1 MTINIKALEQQAAEA
16 EAARDAAEAHVD
28 GLRAERDNK
37 LTPLQKQINALQK
50 QCDAITKA
58 ADPAISE
65 AREALA
71 KARTEDGRADSLL
84 MRGYAEEALSRAPKQ
99 MTRAELIEGVN
110 AAIGSTRTFVEGK
123 SLGDEIVSD
132 LVWRQNLTGGLKA
145 LDNVMIYGR
154 TPGKTHNGSVM
165 LTQTQAARAWA
176 YLEKVCPKRLDGG
189 LAPPFPLPPRRT
201 YDND

>member
-1 MTINIKALEQQAAEA
+1 MNIQELEQQAAAA
-16 EAARDAAEAHVD
+16 ESAYKAAEAHTKA
-28 GLRAERDNK
+28 LCAERDK
-37 LTPLQKQINALQK
+37 ELDPLQQQINALQK
-50 QCDAITKA
+50 QCDAIEKA
-58 ADPAISE
+58 AEPAISE
-65 AREALA
+65 AREAVSA
-71 KARTEDGRADSLL
+71 TRKADGIADYNL
-84 MRGYAEEALSRAPKQ
+84 MRGYAEEAYSRVAET
-99 MTRAELIEGVN
+99 MTRAEVIAGVN
-110 AAIGSTRTFVEGK
+110 DAIGSTRTFVEGK
-123 SLGDEIVSD
+123 SLGDEIVSN

-154 TPGKTHNGSVM
+154 TPGKTHDGSVM